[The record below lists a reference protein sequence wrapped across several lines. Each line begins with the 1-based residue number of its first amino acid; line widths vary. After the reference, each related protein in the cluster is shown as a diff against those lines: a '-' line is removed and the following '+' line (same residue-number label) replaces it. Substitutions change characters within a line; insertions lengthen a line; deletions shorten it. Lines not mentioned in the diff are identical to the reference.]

1 MSTLVGSLLSLI
13 SIHAPREGCDAS
25 LFVISNRPPYFNP
38 RTPRGVRRA
47 GLRSG
52 IQRRPFQSTH
62 PARGATSPAP
72 MGRPGDCNFNPRT
85 PRGVRRAE
93 SIDDVWA
100 VIISIHAPREGCDA
114 ARVDALAD
122 PKNFNPRTP
131 RGVRPGVAGGGHQ
144 HPNFNPRTPR
154 GVRPELGPTAGRR
167 PAISIHAPREGCDSS
182 TTTLTTRIKNFNPR
196 TPRGVRRSSP
206 ASRTVSHVGFQST
219 HPARGATC
227 WPPATAAGTERFQ
240 STHPARGAT

>member
-1 MSTLVGSLLSLI
+1 MPTLACCLFFFNPRTPRGVRRRISVFLLRGFTISIPAPREGCDEVCRRPVCRRSISIHAPREGCDQTFMSLPLETREFQSTHPARGATMSTLVGSLLSLI

-100 VIISIHAPREGCDA
+100 VIISIHAPREGCD
-114 ARVDALAD
+114 R
-122 PKNFNPRTP
+122 
-131 RGVRPGVAGGGHQ
+131 AG
-144 HPNFNPRTPR
+144 
-154 GVRPELGPTAGRR
+154 
-167 PAISIHAPREGCDSS
+167 
-182 TTTLTTRIKNFNPR
+182 
-196 TPRGVRRSSP
+196 
-206 ASRTVSHVGFQST
+206 
-219 HPARGATC
+219 
-227 WPPATAAGTERFQ
+227 
-240 STHPARGAT
+240 